1 MENNRT
7 LTVDKIING
16 NKNVL
21 FQLFDECYDRLYG
34 AAQVVLKSPD
44 LADSVI
50 VDSMMELWNYRHSLD
65 RTVLLEAHIANI
77 LERRIIHTLKS
88 MNSNKELKEEVWKHI
103 KSAQEAERNP
113 ISEEHEIKSIQNN
126 LQQLILHKLTSSPG

>member
-65 RTVLLEAHIANI
+65 RTVLLEAHIARI

>member
-50 VDSMMELWNYRHSLD
+50 EESMMELWNYRHSLD

-88 MNSNKELKEEVWKHI
+88 MNSNKEVKEEVWKHI